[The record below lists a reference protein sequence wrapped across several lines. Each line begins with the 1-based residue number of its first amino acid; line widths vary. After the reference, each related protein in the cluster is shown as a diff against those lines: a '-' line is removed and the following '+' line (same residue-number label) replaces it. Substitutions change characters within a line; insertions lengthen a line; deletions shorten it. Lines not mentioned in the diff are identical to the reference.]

1 MPALSPTMTQGNI
14 ARWKVQEGDEVR
26 AGDSVAEIETDKAT
40 MEFESQE
47 DGYVAKICVGDGAQ
61 NVPVGAIVAVMVEE
75 KEHVGAFASYVPP
88 VVTAAATDAATTP
101 TQSSSSSTSSLTSSS
116 TTVRTDESGGR
127 MWPSVRRLLAE
138 SGIDPL
144 AITPTGP
151 RGMLV
156 KGDVLAA
163 MGLCAAPVGAP
174 SMTSTPTSTQNA
186 SKKPASKA
194 APAPVL
200 DEDTFEDVPVTTIR
214 KVIASRLLES
224 KTQTPHEFVTADV
237 SLASVAKLRAAL
249 KAGGVK
255 ASVNDC
261 VVYAVARALRAS
273 PKVNAKWDEAS
284 ASAVTDPDVDV
295 AIAVATDGG
304 LITPIVRGADAK
316 SLTAI
321 GSEVRELA
329 GRARKGGLKPHE
341 FTGGSF
347 SVSNLGMFPVD
358 SFSAILNPP
367 QGAIM
372 AVGRGADKIK
382 VDEATGELFD
392 EPTMSVTV
400 SADARVA
407 DVADVARF
415 LNAFKETIEQPEEA
429 WATGA

>member
-88 VVTAAATDAATTP
+88 AVNAAATDAPPAATTP
-101 TQSSSSSTSSLTSSS
+101 TQSSSTSSLTSSS
-116 TTVRTDESGGR
+116 TTTVRTDESGGR

-174 SMTSTPTSTQNA
+174 SMTSTPTLAQNA
-186 SKKPASKA
+186 SKKPAGLKA
-194 APAPVL
+194 APAAPVL
-200 DEDTFEDVPVTTIR
+200 DEDTFEDVPVTSIR

-249 KAGGVK
+249 KARDVK

-321 GSEVRELA
+321 GDEVRELA
-329 GRARKGGLKPHE
+329 GRATERR
-341 FTGGSF
+341 T
-347 SVSNLGMFPVD
+347 
-358 SFSAILNPP
+358 
-367 QGAIM
+367 
-372 AVGRGADKIK
+372 
-382 VDEATGELFD
+382 EA
-392 EPTMSVTV
+392 
-400 SADARVA
+400 ARVH
-407 DVADVARF
+407 RR
-415 LNAFKETIEQPEEA
+415 
-429 WATGA
+429 